1 MATTDPKA
9 ILDRIK
15 MVDEDNIFINY
26 IIERLEGNTYR
37 GWHVSQ
43 HNRYDLNDIAAI
55 LNAIREISSDR
66 SFAIPPGD
74 YTSED
79 KLPKDYREFERIVG
93 KINDELGRGTINS
106 VKKNFFPDLSRM
118 QFLDRERKIVSSG
131 EKKTLHGKLTNYAI
145 ELIDAEHIADR
156 YNKYT
161 IGIDKLFKGKISELA
176 ELVYESNYANDK
188 LTIYEFMFILSDH
201 DRSREYKIMLLNSF
215 RSLGKRKCSQ
225 LINLIQEYAN
235 PKNFSGDKTVLRDF
249 HNWKN
254 QAQQILSLLNSTVY
268 FSVDGNELFWLNI
281 GAKNYYKGIYKRK
294 ELPKKNYLKNHSIEK
309 RDNFEFHHI
318 IPIATA
324 KNDKEFKMIDDERN
338 LIYIHKNKHREISQN
353 LSRNIVLYIDK
364 NIAIFEDIYTEEQNR
379 IEVSNSGRD
388 RSAYYSTDPKKL
400 AEMGKYNKKLIQYFF
415 GE

>member
-1 MATTDPKA
+1 MATTDPQA

-15 MVDEDNIFINY
+15 MVDEDNAFINY

-43 HNRYDLNDIAAI
+43 HNRYDLNDIAGI

-66 SFAIPPGD
+66 FFAIPPGD
-74 YTSED
+74 YTSEE
-79 KLPKDYREFERIVG
+79 KLPKDYGEFERIVG

-118 QFLDRERKIVSSG
+118 QFLDRERKIVGSG

-145 ELIDAEHIADR
+145 ELIDAEPITER

-161 IGIDKLFKGKISELA
+161 IGIDKLFKGKISDLA
-176 ELVYESNYANDK
+176 ELIYESNYAKDK
-188 LTIYEFMFILSDH
+188 LTIYEFMFILSDQ
-201 DRSREYKIMLLNSF
+201 DGSREHKIMLLNSF
-215 RSLGKRKCSQ
+215 RSLSKKKCSQ

-268 FSVDGNELFWLNI
+268 FGVDSNKLFWLNI
-281 GAKNYYKGIYKRK
+281 GAKSYYKGIYRRK
-294 ELPKKNYLKNHSIEK
+294 EQPKKNYLKNHGIEK
-309 RDNFEFHHI
+309 KNNFEFHHI
-318 IPIATA
+318 IPIASA
-324 KNDKEFKMIDDERN
+324 KNNKEFLMIDDERN

-353 LSRNIVLYIDK
+353 LGRNIVLNIDE
-364 NIAIFEDIYTEEQNR
+364 NTAIFEDINAEEQNR
-379 IEVSNSGRD
+379 IEVRNSGSD
-388 RSAYYSTDPKKL
+388 RNVYYSTDPKKL
-400 AEMGKYNKKLIQYFF
+400 TEMKKYNEKLIQYFF